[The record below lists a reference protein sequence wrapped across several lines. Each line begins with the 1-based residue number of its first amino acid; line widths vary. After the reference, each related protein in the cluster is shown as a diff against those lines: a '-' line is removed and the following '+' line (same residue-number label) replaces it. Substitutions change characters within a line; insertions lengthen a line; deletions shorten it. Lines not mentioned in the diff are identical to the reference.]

1 VRPRVDEARAV
12 RRRLNAP
19 AVPSSGAPARP
30 CSASIF
36 GRHSGPIAELK
47 IGAEFDFCGATK
59 KYAGMPKSFASAAQ
73 GNVEG
78 FAERLA
84 LFLKVCEAGSFS
96 EAARLLDRAPSSVAR
111 QIGSLERQ
119 LACGLFKRSTRRLA
133 VTEAGEI
140 LRQRGSRILAD
151 LEDTRRAISGI
162 DRIPRGK
169 IRVTAPQ
176 AFGQRHLVPALA
188 GFLKRYPDVSVE
200 LVLEDA
206 TVDLIEQRI
215 DLAVRIGALPD
226 SSLIAVPLALQV
238 RVACASPSYLRTRGV
253 PQRLTDLAQHDC
265 LTMPGTPPSGWW
277 VFGTGAKAKRL
288 SVSGRFVCG
297 NIDALLRA
305 GHEGLG
311 VMHMAT
317 WLVGEDIR
325 IGKLVRLFPQLPLSK
340 GRTAIHL
347 VRPAGTASAKVRV
360 LIQYLQEY
368 VGAPP
373 YWDEPF
379 L

>member
-1 VRPRVDEARAV
+1 
-12 RRRLNAP
+12 
-19 AVPSSGAPARP
+19 
-30 CSASIF
+30 
-36 GRHSGPIAELK
+36 
-47 IGAEFDFCGATK
+47 
-59 KYAGMPKSFASAAQ
+59 MPKSFASAAQ

-84 LFLKVCEAGSFS
+84 LFLKDCESCSFS
-96 EAARLLDRAPSSVAR
+96 EAARLLDMAPSSLAR
-111 QIGSLERQ
+111 QIGSFERQ
-119 LACGLFKRSTRRLA
+119 LACSLFKRSTRHLA
-133 VTEAGEI
+133 MTEAGEI

-151 LEDTRRAISGI
+151 LEDTRRAIAGV

-169 IRVTAPQ
+169 IRITAPQ

-188 GFLKRYPDVSVE
+188 GFLKRYPEVSIE
-200 LVLEDA
+200 LVLEDE
-206 TVDLIEQRI
+206 TVDLIERRI

-226 SSLIAVPLALQV
+226 SSLVALRLAPQI
-238 RVACASPSYLRTRGV
+238 RVACASPSYLRAHGV
-253 PQRLTDLAQHDC
+253 PQRLEDLARHDC

-277 VFGTGAKAKRL
+277 VFGEGAKAKRL
-288 SVSGRFVCG
+288 PVSGRFVCG

-305 GHEGLG
+305 GHDGIG

-340 GRTAIHL
+340 GKTAIHL
-347 VRPAGTASAKVRV
+347 VRPAGSASAKVRV
-360 LIQYLQEY
+360 LIQHLQEY
-368 VGAPP
+368 IGAPP

-379 L
+379 LS